1 MDRPRASRPFV
12 RRAILGVALMA
23 AVYAVLAVLSDVR
36 TLADVVGNFRWW
48 AFGAGLLL
56 CLGAFAL
63 RALRWFLYLRRLD
76 VWHLRGPRPV
86 TFREALGMSL
96 ATGKA
101 GHVVKSYYLSEAAGV
116 PYSLSITAGLAERM
130 SDVCAIV
137 ILLLIGIVLAPT
149 FGWTTAAA
157 AAAVLVGFLL
167 LLRWEGTGHLV
178 VRLVRRIPRLAD
190 WAHHVEAAHAHLRP
204 MLHVKPLAAP
214 VALGLA
220 GFALEA
226 TAMWIM
232 GNHGLR
238 LHLTWGEAAFVL
250 GAVDV
255 AGTISLMPGGLGV
268 IDGGIVILLHQFLN
282 VPLAPATALALLT
295 RMCTLWLSGLLDVVS
310 FGLLRGLQPAPRRAA
325 SPSAGP
331 PPP

>member
-1 MDRPRASRPFV
+1 M

-23 AVYAVLAVLSDVR
+23 AVYAVLAVLSDTR
-36 TLADVVGNFRWW
+36 KLADVVGSFRWW
-48 AFGAGLLL
+48 TLGAGLLI
-56 CLGAFAL
+56 CLGAFGL
-63 RALRWFLYLRRLD
+63 RALRWLLYLRRLG
-76 VWHLRGPRPV
+76 VWDFRGPHRLA
-86 TFREALGMSL
+86 FREALGMSL

-137 ILLLIGIVLAPT
+137 LLLLVGIVLAPT
-149 FGWTTAAA
+149 LGWGSAAA
-157 AAAVLVGFLL
+157 AAAMLVAFLL

-204 MLHVKPLAAP
+204 MLHVKPLAVP
-214 VALGLA
+214 VGLGLA

-226 TAMWIM
+226 TAMWLM
-232 GNHGLR
+232 GNYGLR
-238 LHLTWGEAAFVL
+238 IPMTWGEAAFVL

-255 AGTISLMPGGLGV
+255 AGTISLLPGGLGV
-268 IDGGIVILLHQFLN
+268 IDGGIVFLLHQFLHA
-282 VPLAPATALALLT
+282 PLAAATALALLT

-310 FGLLRGLQPAPRRAA
+310 FALLRGLQPARPQPAA
-325 SPSAGP
+325 SSAGP
-331 PPP
+331 PP